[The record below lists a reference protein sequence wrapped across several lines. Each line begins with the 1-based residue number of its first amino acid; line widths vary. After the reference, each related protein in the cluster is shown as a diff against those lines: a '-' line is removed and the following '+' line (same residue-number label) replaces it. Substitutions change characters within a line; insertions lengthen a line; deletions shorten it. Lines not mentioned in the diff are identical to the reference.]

1 MRRHTQQMDC
11 AHHIE
16 VCGHLLDSYHML
28 VRSYGSKIRE
38 REREREIKAIMC
50 KNALRLYPSI
60 SVVLLTLLK
69 VLVPLENYLD
79 S

>member
-1 MRRHTQQMDC
+1 MRHHTQQMDC

-16 VCGHLLDSYHML
+16 ACGHLLDSYHML
-28 VRSYGSKIRE
+28 VRSYGSKI

-69 VLVPLENYLD
+69 VLVKGTSERY
-79 S
+79 